1 MNDTFNNAETPGLV
15 TRNPTSPSKKLLFG
29 ALTILRFYSI
39 HRGRLRTATTCASHV
54 PETGLAHVLLGGVPS
69 AVVVNVVVVV
79 IHDEERTE
87 RL

>member
-1 MNDTFNNAETPGLV
+1 M
-15 TRNPTSPSKKLLFG
+15 
-29 ALTILRFYSI
+29 
-39 HRGRLRTATTCASHV
+39 LRTATTCASHV

>member
-1 MNDTFNNAETPGLV
+1 
-15 TRNPTSPSKKLLFG
+15 
-29 ALTILRFYSI
+29 
-39 HRGRLRTATTCASHV
+39 
-54 PETGLAHVLLGGVPS
+54 LAHVLLGGVPS